1 MDAMSNE
8 SIDAE
13 LEKLVL
19 RLIPI
24 AKARVVD
31 ATKRSPETFAEEL
44 WTLAG
49 LYVISANL
57 EDD

>member
-1 MDAMSNE
+1 MSGE

-13 LEKLVL
+13 LQRLVL
-19 RLIPI
+19 GLIPI

-31 ATKRSPETFAEEL
+31 SAKRSPETFAEEL

-57 EDD
+57 KS